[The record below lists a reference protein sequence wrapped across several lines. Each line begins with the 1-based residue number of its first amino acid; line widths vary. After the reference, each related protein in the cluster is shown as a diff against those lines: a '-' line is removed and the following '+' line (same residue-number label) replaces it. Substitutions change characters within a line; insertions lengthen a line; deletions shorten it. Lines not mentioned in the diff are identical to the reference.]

1 MGPSGSCR
9 SRGLH
14 PKAPSL
20 GRTRL
25 HSPECRPPKTAGLKS
40 GSCLLCY
47 PMPRKNRVDQTD
59 RKRLFLRGSRFP
71 VTGLRIMTRERG
83 CVEYGRE
90 ERGKAPWTR
99 LGAGRQSPQPH
110 AGTLKGPQGNATADT
125 KKPNGDSLEF
135 FEWWWTTTAIQSPI
149 PNECDRP
156 GNRWD
161 HGEDRREDSNFPVL
175 STCPQRYCVQQT
187 PALWLP
193 HERKNSGGLSE

>member
-110 AGTLKGPQGNATADT
+110 AGTPKGPQGNATADT
-125 KKPNGDSLEF
+125 KKTQRRLVGVLRMVVDNDRYSIPDPERVRSSGQSLG
-135 FEWWWTTTAIQSPI
+135 P
-149 PNECDRP
+149 
-156 GNRWD
+156 
-161 HGEDRREDSNFPVL
+161 RRGS
-175 STCPQRYCVQQT
+175 
-187 PALWLP
+187 
-193 HERKNSGGLSE
+193 SGRF